1 MNRLINWMN
10 ESFAPKVNK
19 FAQNVWV
26 KALQRTMIATLPII
40 LVGSIVNI
48 ITTCKMYFPIL
59 PDLST
64 IYYYTFYLLGLF
76 VAIMTPYYVAEGK
89 RKKKIQ
95 LISIITSVG
104 VFLMLQKWNLNPWGE
119 TGIMFTNLGPQGIVL
134 AIIGG
139 YFVSYIMCRLADFSF
154 FGENSV
160 LPDFVTSWFN
170 QMLPIAICFAIP
182 FVIVYLLDFNIL
194 NAITEIFAPIQNISN
209 TLGGFVLINFLYV
222 FFYSIG
228 ASGWI
233 LSGAFYP
240 ILIGN
245 IALNGAAVAAGNPVV
260 GVATN
265 EVIYSGWCAIGGL
278 GCTLP
283 LVLYML
289 KSKSKKLKG
298 IAKGAFI
305 PTLCNINEPIVY
317 GAPIILNPILMIPMW
332 INSIVIPII
341 VYFALTLGFVTIPS
355 QALNLGFIPT
365 FISCFLVNYD
375 LRSYLLLAVAFAV
388 ACVVWL
394 PFFKVYETQVLKDE
408 NNGEGK

>member
-1 MNRLINWMN
+1 
-10 ESFAPKVNK
+10 
-19 FAQNVWV
+19 
-26 KALQRTMIATLPII
+26 
-40 LVGSIVNI
+40 
-48 ITTCKMYFPIL
+48 
-59 PDLST
+59 
-64 IYYYTFYLLGLF
+64 
-76 VAIMTPYYVAEGK
+76 
-89 RKKKIQ
+89 
-95 LISIITSVG
+95 
-104 VFLMLQKWNLNPWGE
+104 MLQKWNLNPWGE

-139 YFVSYIMCRLADFSF
+139 YFVSYIMCKLADFSF

-278 GCTLP
+278 GFTLP

-289 KSKSKKLKG
+289 KSKSKKL
-298 IAKGAFI
+298 
-305 PTLCNINEPIVY
+305 
-317 GAPIILNPILMIPMW
+317 
-332 INSIVIPII
+332 
-341 VYFALTLGFVTIPS
+341 
-355 QALNLGFIPT
+355 
-365 FISCFLVNYD
+365 
-375 LRSYLLLAVAFAV
+375 
-388 ACVVWL
+388 
-394 PFFKVYETQVLKDE
+394 
-408 NNGEGK
+408 